1 MKRRSNAADETVSL
15 FPFLAVLLCTMG
27 TLALIF
33 AIASQNV
40 APEGSADASLDAVA
54 NAAGKTEKNVSPD
67 GGDAEYADALAQTG
81 SAPLEELTAE
91 TESLAWFFDELNGV
105 KTRTQTALENERRRL
120 ADAEKSLADL
130 RSELTLTQKRL
141 ETLRSETIAD
151 ENGDALALQ
160 EKIDALD
167 EEIERLKGETAELRE
182 KNADAKRSYAIL
194 PYQGKKGVF
203 RRPIY
208 VECNERG
215 VFLQPEGVPFLSTDF
230 LLARY
235 PGNPFDAGLRAA
247 ARRFVELGGE
257 KTADGET
264 VEPYPLLIIRPGG
277 ANRYYS
283 AIAALASWGG
293 DFGYEFVADDQEIAY
308 PAPDPVLA
316 DAVREQTEFSRR
328 RLAAQ
333 LTALMSARNAST
345 SFAGASRFRGNGSGV
360 GGTFAGSGGATN
372 ANGGA
377 SASALQAR
385 LGSQVKLGSVGGLG
399 GASNSNGSNRSVAS
413 SASDGTGFAANAS
426 AVPNASGIPTG
437 VGAPVDAA
445 FALGSG
451 SETSFDATSGT
462 PLPRYSGDFA
472 QFIRPAPSAS
482 VSPSA
487 QNAQSVPN
495 AQNVENAP
503 PETTAQNAPNASFA
517 QGAQTLNI
525 PNVAAQTS
533 QTLPSPSSAQN
544 AQNAPSAQTPQNAST
559 PFLAQFQ
566 ETPQTA
572 QNAQTAAA
580 PKIDA
585 RQTLGNT
592 TFAAGATGSSAFG
605 TLADSGSGATS
616 TRVEATAPK
625 KPDSDRPSAR
635 ENPNAIRISD
645 ELRRPSQQGLERGIR
660 VLCSGDALVFP
671 KQPGL
676 RAETTVSLAADAPL
690 AAVERELTDAI
701 VLCVKSWGVAG
712 RNMYWA
718 PFLKVEVAS
727 NGEKRFRELSEF
739 CRTQGLTVVRAD
751 RAD

>member
-40 APEGSADASLDAVA
+40 APEGSVDATSVADADSAPSSERVD
-54 NAAGKTEKNVSPD
+54 NSD
-67 GGDAEYADALAQTG
+67 GLDAEYAAALARTG

-91 TESLAWFFDELNGV
+91 TESLVWFLDELNGV
-105 KTRTQTALENERRRL
+105 KTRTQTALEKERARL
-120 ADAEKSLADL
+120 AAAEKALAGL
-130 RSELTLTQKRL
+130 RSEASIAKKRL

-151 ENGDALALQ
+151 ADEDALALR

-167 EEIERLKGETAELRE
+167 AEIERLLAETKELRE

-247 ARRFVELGGE
+247 ARRFVELSGE

-283 AIAALASWGG
+283 AVAALASWGG
-293 DFGYEFVADDQEIAY
+293 DFGYEFVDDDQEIAY
-308 PAPDPVLA
+308 PAPDAVLA

-328 RLAAQ
+328 RLAVQ
-333 LTALMSARNAST
+333 LAALTSARNAT
-345 SFAGASRFRGNGSGV
+345 AAFAGASRFRGNGSGDAAPF
-360 GGTFAGSGGATN
+360 GGSDGDDGAP
-372 ANGGA
+372 
-377 SASALQAR
+377 ASALQAR
-385 LGSQVKLGSVGGLG
+385 LGSQVKLGGVGGLG
-399 GASNSNGSNRSVAS
+399 GFGAPSPDGAVATDASRRR
-413 SASDGTGFAANAS
+413 DG
-426 AVPNASGIPTG
+426 GIPVG
-437 VGAPVDAA
+437 VSGPLDAA
-445 FALGSG
+445 LALGSPSASG
-451 SETSFDATSGT
+451 SGADFGSADASGV
-462 PLPRYSGDFA
+462 PLPGYSGDFA
-472 QFIRPAPSAS
+472 QFMRPAPTAS
-482 VSPSA
+482 PAETSSFASNAPSA
-487 QNAQSVPN
+487 QNAQN
-495 AQNVENAP
+495 AQSGRNAEPSP
-503 PETTAQNAPNASFA
+503 PAQTADAATLAESS
-517 QGAQTLNI
+517 QGARLAI

-533 QTLPSPSSAQN
+533 QTLPSASPAET
-544 AQNAPSAQTPQNAST
+544 APTAQTSST
-559 PFLAQFQ
+559 PFLAQLQ
-566 ETPQTA
+566 GTPQNA
-572 QNAQTAAA
+572 PNAQTAA

-592 TFAAGATGSSAFG
+592 TFGAGATGSSASG

-625 KPDSDRPSAR
+625 KPASDRPSAR

-660 VLCSGDALVFP
+660 VLCSADAIVFP
-671 KQPGL
+671 KQPGM
-676 RAETTVSLAADAPL
+676 RAATSVSLSADAPL
-690 AAVERELTDAI
+690 AAVQRELSDAI

-727 NGEKRFRELSEF
+727 NGAERFRELSEF
-739 CRTQGLTVVRAD
+739 CRTQGLAVVRAEQ
-751 RAD
+751 AD

>member
-1 MKRRSNAADETVSL
+1 MKRRSNAADAEVSL

-27 TLALIF
+27 TLAMIF
-33 AIASQNV
+33 AIASQNI
-40 APEGSADASLDAVA
+40 APDGSAAAPSNAENASSSDANVAEPVASLADEH
-54 NAAGKTEKNVSPD
+54 AA
-67 GGDAEYADALAQTG
+67 ALAQTG
-81 SAPLEELTAE
+81 SATLEELQ
-91 TESLAWFFDELNGV
+91 TEIESVVWFTEELNGV
-105 KTRTQTALENERRRL
+105 KTRTQAALEKERARL
-120 ADAEKSLADL
+120 AAAEKALADL
-130 RSELTLTQKRL
+130 RSEATVAQKRL
-141 ETLRSETIAD
+141 ETLRAETIAD
-151 ENGDALALQ
+151 ADEDALALQ

-167 EEIERLKGETAELRE
+167 AEIERLQAETAELRA

-247 ARRFVELGGE
+247 ARRFVELSGG
-257 KTADGET
+257 KTVDGET

-283 AIAALASWGG
+283 AVAALASWGS

-308 PAPDPVLA
+308 PEPDAVLA

-333 LTALMSARNAST
+333 LAALMSARNAST
-345 SFAGASRFRGNGSGV
+345 SFAGASRFRASGSD
-360 GGTFAGSGGATN
+360 GGGSFAGSGGSSSN
-372 ANGGA
+372 ASGNA
-377 SASALQAR
+377 PASALQAR
-385 LGSQVKLGSVGGLG
+385 LGSQVKLGGVGGLG
-399 GASNSNGSNRSVAS
+399 GFGTNAP
-413 SASDGTGFAANAS
+413 DGANATD
-426 AVPNASGIPTG
+426 APLASGGIPVG
-437 VGAPVDAA
+437 VGGPVDAA
-445 FALGSG
+445 LALGSP
-451 SETSFDATSGT
+451 DASGT
-462 PLPRYSGDFA
+462 GIGGASDAASGVPLPRYSGNFA
-472 QFIRPAPSAS
+472 QFLRPAPTS
-482 VSPSA
+482 
-487 QNAQSVPN
+487 QNA
-495 AQNVENAP
+495 
-503 PETTAQNAPNASFA
+503 ETASTAQNGQSAESSPLAPTSPTAAPASLAESTQGARLAIPNA
-517 QGAQTLNI
+517 
-525 PNVAAQTS
+525 AAQTS
-533 QTLPSPSSAQN
+533 QTIPAPPIPQNAETAQGSPSP
-544 AQNAPSAQTPQNAST
+544 QTPQTAST

-566 ETPQTA
+566 ETPQSA
-572 QNAQTAAA
+572 PNAPTSAA

-592 TFAAGATGSSAFG
+592 TFGAGATGSSAFG

-625 KPDSDRPSAR
+625 KPASDRPSAR

-660 VLCSGDALVFP
+660 VLCSADALVFP

-676 RAETTVSLAADAPL
+676 RAATAVSLADAPFS
-690 AAVERELTDAI
+690 AVEREVSDAI

-718 PFLKVEVAS
+718 PFLKVEVES
-727 NGEKRFRELSEF
+727 NGEERFRELSEF
-739 CRTQGLTVVRAD
+739 CRTQGLAVVRAD

>member
-1 MKRRSNAADETVSL
+1 MKRRSSAAEETVSL

-40 APEGSADASLDAVA
+40 APDGSVAAPSSAETASSPDA
-54 NAAGKTEKNVSPD
+54 NAAPV
-67 GGDAEYADALAQTG
+67 DALADEYAAALAQTDG
-81 SAPLEELTAE
+81 ATLEELEAE
-91 TESLAWFFDELNGV
+91 TESLVWFADELNGV
-105 KTRTQTALENERRRL
+105 KTRTQDALEKERARL
-120 ADAEKSLADL
+120 AAAEKALGDL
-130 RSELTLTQKRL
+130 RSESSVAKQRL
-141 ETLRSETIAD
+141 ETLGSETIAAPG
-151 ENGDALALQ
+151 EDALSLQ

-167 EEIERLKGETAELRE
+167 AEIERLQAETQKLRE

-208 VECNERG
+208 VECNENG

-247 ARRFVELGGE
+247 SRRFVELNGA
-257 KTADGET
+257 KTSNGET

-283 AIAALASWGG
+283 AVAALASWGG

-308 PAPDPVLA
+308 PDPDPVLA
-316 DAVREQTEFSRR
+316 AAVREQTEFSRR

-333 LTALMSARNAST
+333 LTALMSARNATT
-345 SFAGASRFRGNGSGV
+345 SFAGASRFRANGSG
-360 GGTFAGSGGATN
+360 
-372 ANGGA
+372 GGA
-377 SASALQAR
+377 SFGGSDVSSFDGGAPASALQAR

-399 GASNSNGSNRSVAS
+399 GAPGSSGSPGSNGLGAPGAS
-413 SASDGTGFAANAS
+413 GETGFAANAS
-426 AVPNASGIPTG
+426 AVPNASTIPTG
-437 VGAPVDAA
+437 VGGPVDAA

-451 SETSFDATSGT
+451 SATSFDAEPGT

-472 QFIRPAPSAS
+472 QFVRPAPTASA
-482 VSPSA
+482 SPSA
-487 QNAQSVPN
+487 QNLQN
-495 AQNVENAP
+495 AQNVQNAT
-503 PETTAQNAPNASFA
+503 PETTAQNASNGSFA
-517 QGAQTLNI
+517 QSAQLAI
-525 PNVAAQTS
+525 PHAAAQTT
-533 QTLPSPSSAQN
+533 QTLPPPSVAQN
-544 AQNAPSAQTPQNAST
+544 ASNAQTTRPPQNASS

-572 QNAQTAAA
+572 QNAQPSAAS
-580 PKIDA
+580 PIDA

-592 TFAAGATGSSAFG
+592 TFGAGATGSSASG
-605 TLADSGSGATS
+605 TLADAGSGATS
-616 TRVEATAPK
+616 TRVEATEPEN
-625 KPDSDRPSAR
+625 SRVERQNAR
-635 ENPNAIRISD
+635 QNPNAIRISD

-660 VLCSGDALVFP
+660 VLCSADRLVFP

-676 RAETTVSLAADAPL
+676 RSATSVSLAADAPL
-690 AAVERELTDAI
+690 ASVERELSDAI
-701 VLCVKSWGVAG
+701 VFCVKSWGVAG

-727 NGEKRFRELSEF
+727 NGEERFRELSEF

-751 RAD
+751 

>member
-1 MKRRSNAADETVSL
+1 MKRRSSAAEETVSL

-33 AIASQNV
+33 AIASQNI
-40 APEGSADASLDAVA
+40 APDGSA
-54 NAAGKTEKNVSPD
+54 AAPSNGEQAENGAAPVD
-67 GGDAEYADALAQTG
+67 DLAAEYAAALAQTDG
-81 SAPLEELTAE
+81 ATLEELEAE
-91 TESLAWFFDELNGV
+91 TESLVWFADELNGV
-105 KTRTQTALENERRRL
+105 KTRTQEALEKERARL
-120 ADAEKSLADL
+120 AAAEKSLGDL
-130 RSELTLTQKRL
+130 RSESSVAKKRL
-141 ETLRSETIAD
+141 ETLAAETIAAPG
-151 ENGDALALQ
+151 EDALALQ
-160 EKIDALD
+160 AQIDALD
-167 EEIERLKGETAELRE
+167 AEIERLQEETQKLRE

-208 VECNERG
+208 VECNENG

-247 ARRFVELGGE
+247 SRRFVELNGA
-257 KTADGET
+257 KTANGET

-283 AIAALASWGG
+283 AVAALASWGG

-308 PAPDPVLA
+308 PEPDPVLA
-316 DAVREQTEFSRR
+316 ATVREQTEFSRR

-333 LTALMSARNAST
+333 LTALMSARNATT
-345 SFAGASRFRGNGSGV
+345 SFAGASRFRAS
-360 GGTFAGSGGATN
+360 GSGGGASFGGSDLSSSD
-372 ANGGA
+372 GGA
-377 SASALQAR
+377 PASALQAR

-399 GASNSNGSNRSVAS
+399 GAPGSSGSPGSNGLDAPVAS
-413 SASDGTGFAANAS
+413 GGTGFAANAS
-426 AVPNASGIPTG
+426 AVPNAPGIPTG
-437 VGAPVDAA
+437 VGGPVDAA
-445 FALGSG
+445 FALGAG
-451 SETSFDATSGT
+451 SETSFDAASGT

-472 QFIRPAPSAS
+472 QFVRSAPPAS

-487 QNAQSVPN
+487 QNLQNAQSVQN
-495 AQNVENAP
+495 AT
-503 PETTAQNAPNASFA
+503 PETTAQTPSNGSFA
-517 QGAQTLNI
+517 QGAQLAI
-525 PNVAAQTS
+525 PHAAAQTT
-533 QTLPSPSSAQN
+533 QTLPPSSVAQN
-544 AQNAPSAQTPQNAST
+544 ASNAQTTRPSQNAST

-566 ETPQTA
+566 ETSQTA
-572 QNAQTAAA
+572 RNAQTAAS
-580 PKIDA
+580 PIDA

-592 TFAAGATGSSAFG
+592 TFGTGATGSSSSG

-616 TRVEATAPK
+616 TRVEATEPEN
-625 KPDSDRPSAR
+625 SRVERQNAR
-635 ENPNAIRISD
+635 QNPNAIRISD

-660 VLCSGDALVFP
+660 VLCSADQLVFP

-676 RAETTVSLAADAPL
+676 RSATTVAFAADAPL
-690 AAVERELTDAI
+690 SSVERELSDAI
-701 VLCVKSWGVAG
+701 VFCVKSWGVAG

-727 NGEKRFRELSEF
+727 NGEERFRELSEF

-751 RAD
+751 